1 MVKTFYELTLL
12 SELPIENVLDR
23 IQKEF
28 SAEIIPKGKSNRWA
42 VIIRGVK
49 SESIAGDGLV
59 EDPAKPTQRADA
71 IEERELK

>member
-12 SELPIENVLDR
+12 TELPIENVLDR

-28 SAEIIPKGKSNRWA
+28 NAEIIPKGKSNRWA
-42 VIIRGVK
+42 VIIREVK
-49 SESIAGDGLV
+49 SESIGSDGVV
-59 EDPAKPTQRADA
+59 ENPSDPTQRVGP